1 MPIAHRDHVI
11 VAGVGWA
18 RLHDFTAISVV
29 CCDCQC
35 EVALDRFNQI
45 GWAFQRERL
54 LSLMNHWSVKHALI
68 ESNSIGSPNL
78 EALHEHLP
86 QGRTVRGF
94 ETTAKSKPKL
104 IQSLALCFERSHLQW
119 LPDPIAR
126 HELIAY
132 EATRTEAG
140 NTKYGAPE
148 GGWDDTVIAR
158 ALAWRAAKAFIPVPL
173 SEDEQLDAMLPK
185 SLRRDSLASL
195 PAGTSDYAMLQRNWE
210 LAQLKEARN
219 RQRANWSHELIDPN
233 DDPWQKMN
241 RGNDNPWGNL

>member
-1 MPIAHRDHVI
+1 
-11 VAGVGWA
+11 
-18 RLHDFTAISVV
+18 
-29 CCDCQC
+29 
-35 EVALDRFNQI
+35 
-45 GWAFQRERL
+45 
-54 LSLMNHWSVKHALI
+54 MNHWSVKHALI

-104 IQSLALCFERSHLQW
+104 IHRWHCVLSGRTLQW

-185 SLRRDSLASL
+185 SLRRESLASL
-195 PAGTSDYAMLQRNWE
+195 PAGTSDYAMLQRNWGACAIE
-210 LAQLKEARN
+210 RARK

-233 DDPWQKMN
+233 DDPGKKDEPGQ
-241 RGNDNPWGNL
+241 